1 MTIAALRAGRPG
13 RDQPPKRPAR
23 KVGRRTFT
31 KSPDATR
38 AGILAAAAM
47 EFAEHG
53 FSGAR
58 VDVITAQ
65 TNTSKRMI
73 YYYFGS
79 KEELYR
85 HVLQESYRALRLR
98 EGKLELE
105 NLTPIKALE
114 KIVEFN
120 FNHHMENEH
129 FIRMVMNENVL
140 MGRNIRQIPFIRE
153 ENASVIELLREICEK
168 GAVDGSMRPQ
178 IDPVDLHMSI
188 SALCVF
194 NVANRHTFSYLFDRD
209 MTTDA
214 ATTARRRS
222 VVELIIGGV
231 SPAAVSA
238 T

>member
-1 MTIAALRAGRPG
+1 MTIAAIQMSRP
-13 RDQPPKRPAR
+13 RDPTLTARFAR
-23 KVGRRTFT
+23 KPGRRTFT
-31 KSPDATR
+31 KSPDTTR
-38 AGILAAAAM
+38 AGILAAAAE
-47 EFAEHG
+47 EFATHG

-58 VDVITAQ
+58 VDVITAK

-79 KEELYR
+79 KEALYR
-85 HVLQESYRALRLR
+85 RVLQESYRALRLR
-98 EGKLELE
+98 ESDLELE
-105 NLTPIKALE
+105 NLQPVEALT

-140 MGRNIRQIPFIRE
+140 MGRNIRQVPFIRE
-153 ENASVIELLREICEK
+153 ENASVIELLDEICAK
-168 GAVDGSMRPQ
+168 GAANGSMRPQ

-209 MTTDA
+209 MTSDA
-214 ATTARRRS
+214 ATAARRRS
-222 VVELIIGGV
+222 VVDMIIGGV
-231 SPAAVSA
+231 SPKCAP
-238 T
+238 

>member
-1 MTIAALRAGRPG
+1 MTSAAIQVRRP
-13 RDQPPKRPAR
+13 REAKLTQRPAR
-23 KVGRRTFT
+23 KAGRRTFT

-38 AGILAAAAM
+38 AGILAAAAK
-47 EFAEHG
+47 EFATHG

-85 HVLQESYRALRLR
+85 RVLQESYRALRLR
-98 EGKLELE
+98 EGDLQLQNLEPLE
-105 NLTPIKALE
+105 ALA

-120 FNHHMENEH
+120 FNHHLENEH

-153 ENASVIELLREICEK
+153 ENASVIELLGEICAK
-168 GAVDGSMRPQ
+168 GAANGSMRPR

-209 MTTDA
+209 MTGAA
-214 ATTARRRS
+214 ATAARRRS
-222 VVELIIGGV
+222 VVDLIIGGV
-231 SPAAVSA
+231 SPAPRAGD
-238 T
+238 

>member
-1 MTIAALRAGRPG
+1 MTVAEIQVRGLRAVKSTR
-13 RDQPPKRPAR
+13 RRTR
-23 KVGRRTFT
+23 KLGRRTFT

-38 AGILAAAAM
+38 AGILAAAAE
-47 EFAEHG
+47 EFATHG

-58 VDVITAQ
+58 VDVITAR

-85 HVLQESYRALRLR
+85 RVLQESYRSLRLK
-98 EGKLELE
+98 EGGLELE
-105 NLTPIKALE
+105 GLKPLEALRE
-114 KIVEFN
+114 IVEFN
-120 FNHHMENEH
+120 FDHHVANEH

-153 ENASVIELLREICEK
+153 ENSSVIHLLGEICRK
-168 GAVDGSMRPQ
+168 GSVDGSMRPE

-194 NVANRHTFSYLFDRD
+194 NVANRHTFSYLFNCD
-209 MTTDA
+209 MDGAA
-214 ATTARRRS
+214 ATAARRQS
-222 VVELIIGGV
+222 VVDLIVGGV
-231 SPAAVSA
+231 SPLR
-238 T
+238 